1 MGRHIP
7 INAGRAFAIHN
18 LTCLRR
24 ERDWAPI
31 GPIFISP
38 APNLPQRFRDWARER
53 KIEKRQLRSLAPV
66 GFFFF
71 GDFVPEIAGAGT
83 DCESSPIPVAQR
95 PLAVACAPD
104 SGHTSMISSR
114 MVGLTYSMRS
124 KMLSDLLINLL
135 LLLRQHHAAFEDA
148 GFIDALGWSHSCL
161 PLQTGTPPFW
171 RGLTAGFRSRRL
183 CAMRQIGM
191 GRGAAMET
199 RTCQR
204 VFRAVVGALARIAQS
219 DGNPARTTPF

>member
-1 MGRHIP
+1 MRDKASFFILLPPVGMTFPLMGRHIP

-71 GDFVPEIAGAGT
+71 GDFVP
-83 DCESSPIPVAQR
+83 R
-95 PLAVACAPD
+95 D
-104 SGHTSMISSR
+104 SGGWD
-114 MVGLTYSMRS
+114 GL
-124 KMLSDLLINLL
+124 
-135 LLLRQHHAAFEDA
+135 
-148 GFIDALGWSHSCL
+148 
-161 PLQTGTPPFW
+161 
-171 RGLTAGFRSRRL
+171 
-183 CAMRQIGM
+183 
-191 GRGAAMET
+191 
-199 RTCQR
+199 
-204 VFRAVVGALARIAQS
+204 
-219 DGNPARTTPF
+219 